1 MKWLRA
7 RQLVR
12 MPKDVQLI
20 LGVPMPSL
28 REIYTRFKENY
39 RTENGG
45 INIYPQFDTDL
56 NALLEWIEGELD
68 FTFDMYYDC
77 GWRMPEGEDE

>member
-1 MKWLRA
+1 
-7 RQLVR
+7 

-28 REIYTRFKENY
+28 REIYIRFKENY
-39 RTENGG
+39 RTDNGG
-45 INIYPQFDTDL
+45 INIYPQFDADL

-68 FTFDMYYDC
+68 FTFNMYYDC

>member
-1 MKWLRA
+1 
-7 RQLVR
+7 

-28 REIYTRFKENY
+28 REIYTRFKQNY

-45 INIYPQFDTDL
+45 INIYPQFDADL

-68 FTFDMYYDC
+68 FSFDMYYDC
-77 GWRMPEGEDE
+77 GWRMPEGEE